1 MTAAITSISAPAL
14 GFESQFDDYVDESA
28 FLWLLRSRAL
38 NQPHYSPN
46 DLAELESRIDGQL
59 LALSMAPES
68 AWQSCQKALTL
79 NEPGE
84 VFTAS
89 VVAFQSLDVNRIQ
102 RVVEAA
108 GETPAGFAALVSAL
122 AWMPGRYC
130 HEWLKRFLTSKELDH
145 KRLALSACIA
155 RGEDPCD
162 YLTRILRREDCRE
175 NEALYVEAVKA
186 AGVFKRRDL
195 SPFIAEARE
204 AEEVAL
210 IFAAHEAAILL
221 GDRRAALGLMP
232 LALEPGGFQ
241 REALSLGARVLPA
254 AEAKRWITQVH
265 QSGDQGFAQ
274 GAEVPQGPRL
284 AIQTAAALGDPEV
297 IPWLLGC
304 MKNAAL
310 ARVAGEAFY
319 QITGIH
325 LEEQELCHRLPQ
337 LARDASEDE
346 PDTPVPAPDEDE
358 HLPWPNSEK
367 VTMFWQTLKHRF
379 ESGRRYLLGRPVSA
393 GHVRWV
399 FQHGYQRQ
407 RRAAALEWA
416 LLEPASPLPSLEQR
430 QGGL

>member
-1 MTAAITSISAPAL
+1 MTAAIKNISAPDL

-38 NQPHYSPN
+38 YQPHYSPN
-46 DLAELESRIDGQL
+46 DLAELESRIDSQL

-68 AWQSCQKALTL
+68 AWRSCQKALLL

-102 RVVEAA
+102 RAVEVASD
-108 GETPAGFAALVSAL
+108 TPSGLAALVSAL
-122 AWMPGRYC
+122 TWMPGRYC
-130 HEWLKRFLTSKELDH
+130 HEWLKRFLTSKEMDH

-175 NEALYVEAVKA
+175 DEALYAEAVRA

-204 AEEVAL
+204 TEITPLV
-210 IFAAHEAAILL
+210 FAAHKVAILL
-221 GDRRAALGLMP
+221 GDRRAALGLTP
-232 LALEPGGFQ
+232 LALAPGPFQ
-241 REALSLGARVLPA
+241 RDALSLGARVLPA
-254 AEAKRWITQVH
+254 SEAKRWITHVH
-265 QSGDQGFAQ
+265 QSTDQGANKS
-274 GAEVPQGPRL
+274 VQGPRL
-284 AIQTAAALGDPEV
+284 AIQAAGALGDPEV
-297 IPWLLGC
+297 MPWLLGC
-304 MKNAAL
+304 MKNAVL

-325 LEEQELCHRLPQ
+325 LQEHELSHRLPQ
-337 LARDASEDE
+337 LAHDETEDD
-346 PDTPVPAPDEDE
+346 PNTPVPAPDEDE
-358 HLPWPNSEK
+358 HLAWPNSEK
-367 VTMFWQTLKHRF
+367 ITMFWHTVKHRF
-379 ESGRRYLLGRPVSA
+379 EPGQRYLLGRPVSMEHA
-393 GHVRWV
+393 RWV
-399 FQHGYQRQ
+399 YQNGYQRQ

-416 LLEPASPLPSLEQR
+416 LLEPMRPLPSLELR
-430 QGGL
+430 QEAL

>member
-1 MTAAITSISAPAL
+1 MTAAIKHISAPDL

-38 NQPHYSPN
+38 SQPHYSPH

-68 AWQSCQKALTL
+68 AWRSCQKALL
-79 NEPGE
+79 QNEPGE

-102 RVVEAA
+102 RAVEAA
-108 GETPAGFAALVSAL
+108 TDTPTGVSALVSAL

-130 HEWLKRFLTSKELDH
+130 HEWLKRFLTSKELAH

-162 YLTRILRREDCRE
+162 YLTRILRREDCRA
-175 NEALYVEAVKA
+175 NETLYAEAVKA

-204 AEEVAL
+204 AEQSAVL
-210 IFAAHEAAILL
+210 FAAHEAAILL
-221 GDRRAALGLMP
+221 GDRRAALGLTP
-232 LALEPGGFQ
+232 LALEPGRFQ
-241 REALSLGARVLPA
+241 LAALDLGARVLPT
-254 AEAKRWITQVH
+254 AEAKRWISIVH
-265 QSGDQGFAQ
+265 QKADVS
-274 GAEVPQGPRL
+274 EGPRL
-284 AIQTAAALGDPEV
+284 AIKASAALGDPEA

-304 MKNAAL
+304 MKSAEL
-310 ARVAGEAFY
+310 ARLAGEAFY

-325 LEEQELCHRLPQ
+325 LEDQELCHRLPQ
-337 LARDASEDE
+337 LPRDASEDE
-346 PDTPVPAPDEDE
+346 PDTPVPSPDEDE

-367 VTMFWQTLKHRF
+367 VTMLWQTVKHRF
-379 ESGRRYLLGRPVSA
+379 EGGQRYLLGRPVSA
-393 GHVRWV
+393 EHARGV
-399 FQHGYQRQ
+399 FQNGYQRQ
-407 RRAAALEWA
+407 RRAAGLEWA
-416 LLEPASPLPSLEQR
+416 LLEPACPLPSLEQR
-430 QGGL
+430 QEVL